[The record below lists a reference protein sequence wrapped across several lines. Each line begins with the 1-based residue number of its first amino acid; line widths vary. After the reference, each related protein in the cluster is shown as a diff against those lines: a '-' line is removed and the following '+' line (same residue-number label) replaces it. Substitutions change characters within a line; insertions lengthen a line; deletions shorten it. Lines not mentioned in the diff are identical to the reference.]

1 MGLQPGGEL
10 DEEQIQ
16 EIIDGIICRR
26 ARLRAMNL
34 LKSRDYTEKVL
45 KRKLK
50 DSMYPDE
57 AIDNAVNYVKSY
69 GYIDDCRYA
78 ENYIRS
84 NKNIRSRKEIRIKLL
99 ERGITPDVI
108 EAAFEEEGDSG
119 EEETELIKKII
130 NKKLRSIDVSDPTAR
145 RRLIAQMYAK
155 GFSAEKTEQ
164 ILDEVLLDI
173 TS

>member
-1 MGLQPGGEL
+1 
-10 DEEQIQ
+10 
-16 EIIDGIICRR
+16 
-26 ARLRAMNL
+26 MNL
-34 LKSRDYTEKVL
+34 LKSRDYTEKAL